1 MTPSIRNAA
10 LACAVLGAGACGP
23 SDLFE
28 IPPVVW
34 SGEHLDYA
42 PQAHAD
48 PVCAGTPPYMDRYME
63 LAAAEMDVEMGRSVY
78 VHGSL
83 EDEPLCDAI
92 GCLHAE
98 KIIYSRRAPHEHELV
113 HAVRGFVGNSHKFF
127 EEGAAEMLGGD
138 DEMNP
143 DREPAEGELREGLEA
158 GRLGVPLPDPWYP
171 RAGHFS
177 AYLHEHHGPD
187 VTEALLFETTPD
199 STADE
204 AIAVLE
210 DATAMSFED
219 LVENYEDSE
228 PFCKNAR
235 QYRYP
240 LYPCDAP
247 EALRPRCDGNIALPI
262 EESLSC
268 DDPQTL
274 GPREGEIFKYVAFDV
289 PVDGVYRFARAPRE
303 DGRTARIDIKA
314 CDLGCYSTYVV
325 MPYEDPIEHVYL
337 RAGRYSLRMT
347 RRADRDTPSSM
358 SVTIT
363 GDDCQ

>member
-1 MTPSIRNAA
+1 MPSIRNAA
-10 LACAVLGAGACGP
+10 LACAMLGASACGP

-28 IPPVVW
+28 IPPIVW

-48 PVCAGTPPYMDRYME
+48 SVCAGTVPYMDRYLE
-63 LAAAEMDVEMGRSVY
+63 LAAAEMDVELGRAVY

-83 EDEPLCDAI
+83 EDEPYCEAI
-92 GCLHAE
+92 GCHE
-98 KIIYSRRAPHEHELV
+98 SGIIYSRRAPHEHELV
-113 HAVRGFVGNSHKFF
+113 HAVRGFVGNSHRFF

-138 DEMNP
+138 DDMNP
-143 DREPAEGELREGLEA
+143 NREPAEGELREGLEA
-158 GRLGVPLPDPWYP
+158 GQLDVPLPDPWYP

-187 VTEALLFETTPD
+187 VTRALLFDTTPA
-199 STADE
+199 STAE
-204 AIAVLE
+204 KAIAVLE
-210 DATAMSFED
+210 EATAMSLDE
-219 LVENYEDSE
+219 LVEDYEDTDY
-228 PFCKNAR
+228 FCDKPKW
-235 QYRYP
+235 YRYP

-247 EALRPRCDGNIALPI
+247 EALRPRCDGNVAVPI

-268 DDPQTL
+268 DDPETL

-289 PVDGVYRFARAPRE
+289 PADGMYTFERAPRE
-303 DGRTARIDIKA
+303 GAEASRITIK
-314 CDLGCYSTYVV
+314 GCEMGCRSTYVV
-325 MPYEDPIEHVYL
+325 MPHDDPGKHVYL